1 MPVKLRAAVSST
13 IAASRNASRQAPG
26 GQTGG
31 GGAEKYDAKKSAGMD
46 GVLKRI
52 YKTESDILNNM
63 KTVETDKVLM
73 A

>member
-1 MPVKLRAAVSST
+1 MPVKLRAAAAAT
-13 IAASRNASRQAPG
+13 IAATRNG

-31 GGAEKYDAKKSAGMD
+31 HAGEKYDAKKSAGMD

-52 YKTESDILNNM
+52 YKTESDILSNM